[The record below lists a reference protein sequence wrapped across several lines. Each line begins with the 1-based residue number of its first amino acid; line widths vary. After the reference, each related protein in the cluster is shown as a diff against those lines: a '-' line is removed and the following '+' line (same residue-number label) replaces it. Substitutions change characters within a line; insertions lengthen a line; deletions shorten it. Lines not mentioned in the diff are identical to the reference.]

1 MPFFDNK
8 QLIHMAAESVLLVI
22 ILFYCSYQNKKLR
35 VGLNTCTKRLKE
47 QELIL
52 QNHDKVLKNHEMILR
67 NIVQGKNVQI
77 PKTPQKTP
85 QKTPPTKLTQQ
96 TPQKTPAET
105 DSKVS
110 GKG

>member
-52 QNHDKVLKNHEMILR
+52 IRKLNPGPFSNSFRIPFRFTILERSIKVIIRLVMINSRAFFNAR
-67 NIVQGKNVQI
+67 NFSCSCCN
-77 PKTPQKTP
+77 
-85 QKTPPTKLTQQ
+85 
-96 TPQKTPAET
+96 
-105 DSKVS
+105 
-110 GKG
+110 